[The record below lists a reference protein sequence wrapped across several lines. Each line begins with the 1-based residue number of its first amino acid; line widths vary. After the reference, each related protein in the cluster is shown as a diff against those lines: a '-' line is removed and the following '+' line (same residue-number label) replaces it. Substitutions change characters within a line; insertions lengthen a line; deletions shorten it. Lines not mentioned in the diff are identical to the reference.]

1 MRRILRYLTYSLLA
15 NCAAFSQTPQS
26 QDANAERV
34 KVSGNLRTRFE
45 GWDWFEGQADNIYGY
60 SGSLLRVGISQEK
73 KTFDWQIEMA
83 APILL
88 GLPENAVASG
98 PQGQMGLGA
107 AYYVGNDRSRNTAM
121 IFPKQGYIRFRNLGE
136 SKAHSIRLGRMEF
149 IEGTETTPKNGT
161 VAALKRDRIAHRLI
175 GNFGWTHVGRS
186 FDGAHYVYN
195 TAGTN
200 VTVLGARA
208 TRGVFQ
214 VDGWGE
220 LDVSVFYGAV
230 TRPIATKKSAGE
242 WRAFAIQYRDSR
254 NVLKTDN
261 RPMDVRNPDREP
273 INMTTLG
280 GHYIHNFETSGG
292 QIDVLFWGV
301 GQFGT
306 WGSQDH
312 KAGALAA
319 EAGYQPPIL
328 GKLKP
333 WIRGGYF
340 YGSGDD
346 DPSDDKHNTFFEILP
361 TPRWYARFP
370 FFNLMNNDD
379 IFGQFMLQP
388 HQKLSLR
395 AEVHSLRLASRNDL
409 WYLGGGAFQP
419 WTFGYIGRP
428 SSGGRG
434 LATLFDVSAD
444 CNVGAGFS
452 LSGYY
457 GVARGKSVVAGV
469 YPEGRNGHLGY
480 LELTYRF

>member
-1 MRRILRYLTYSLLA
+1 M
-15 NCAAFSQTPQS
+15 
-26 QDANAERV
+26 
-34 KVSGNLRTRFE
+34 
-45 GWDWFEGQADNIYGY
+45 WDWFEGQANNRYEYLGT
-60 SGSLLRVGISQEK
+60 LLKVGIGQTK
-73 KTFDWQIEMA
+73 KMFDWQIEMA
-83 APILL
+83 VPILL
-88 GLPENAVASG
+88 GLPANSVASG

-107 AYYVGNDRSRNTAM
+107 AYYVGNDRSRNAAM
-121 IFPKQGYIRFRNLGE
+121 IFPKQGYVRFRNLGGNE
-136 SKAHSIRLGRMEF
+136 AHSIRLGRMEF
-149 IEGTETTPKNGT
+149 VEGTETTPKNAT

-175 GNFGWTHVGRS
+175 GNFAWTHVGRS
-186 FDGAHYVYN
+186 FDGAQYVYN

-230 TRPIATKKSAGE
+230 TRPITTKKSAGE

-254 NVLKTDN
+254 NVLKTDS
-261 RPMDVRNPDREP
+261 RPMDARNPDREP

-280 GHYIHNFETSGG
+280 GHYIHNFETAAG
-292 QIDVLFWGV
+292 QIDVLFWGA
-301 GQFGT
+301 GQLGSWGT
-306 WGSQDH
+306 QDH
-312 KAGALAA
+312 RAGAVSA
-319 EAGYQPPIL
+319 EGGYQPPIL

-346 DPSDDKHNTFFEILP
+346 NPSDDKHNTFFEILP

-379 IFGQFMLQP
+379 IFGQVMLQP
-388 HQKLSLR
+388 HRKLALR
-395 AEVHSLRLASRNDL
+395 AEVHSLRLAARNDL

-444 CNVGAGFS
+444 YNAGAGFV
-452 LSGYY
+452 LSSYY

-469 YPEGRNGHLGY
+469 YPDGRNGQLGY
-480 LELTYRF
+480 IELTYRF